1 MEAQDFIM
9 TAVMLIKLLSALLL
23 FVLGKSSRAYAK
35 WISLIV
41 SLTSLGLFLTL
52 IPTLQKGNPSPLFFE
67 YLPSMGIQLS
77 LNIDWLSFP
86 FLLTEEFV
94 TIFALIYALDYIK
107 TDERSHAFYALLLI
121 FSAGM
126 SGTTLANDIFLF
138 YFFWELMLIASSLLV
153 LNWGESEKRGP
164 VTLKYFIITHLG
176 SLLVLVAFIMLYT
189 QTGVDNFSSI
199 QAGLQANA
207 ESITTIV
214 TLFLLGFAVK
224 MAIVPFHIWLP
235 DTHSEAPMPVT
246 IMLAAAMLSMG
257 TYGILRFPM
266 SSLSLEQFATFSLPM
281 MIAGVVSEI
290 YGAIMALVEKDVK
303 RIIAYSSVSQMG
315 YILYGLGTLTYA
327 GITGATL
334 HVIYH
339 AIVKALLFCCVG
351 WIIKATGRRD
361 IQSLGGLHKREPLLT
376 ACTIL
381 AGLSIAGVP
390 ALAIFNS
397 EWMIFSSGFQTPYTG
412 LATLEIL
419 GSIMTAAYVLRF
431 VGKIFFTDPPKEGKE
446 IETHKVSFSI
456 KLATISL
463 SILTIAAGLFPR
475 PLFSYVVNELPL
487 ILGGQW

>member
-1 MEAQDFIM
+1 METQNMIM
-9 TAVMLIKLLSALLL
+9 IAVILIKLVSALLL
-23 FVLGKSSRAYAK
+23 FAIGKSLRIYAK
-35 WISLIV
+35 WISLFV
-41 SLTSLGLFLTL
+41 SLTSLGLFLAF
-52 IPTLQKGNPSPLFFE
+52 IPALQKGAPSPLYFD

-94 TIFALIYALDYIK
+94 TIFAIVYALDYVK
-107 TDERSHAFYALLLI
+107 TDERSHAFYALLLV

-153 LNWGESEKRGP
+153 LNWGESEKRSA

-189 QTGVDNFSSI
+189 QTGIDNFASI
-199 QAGLQANA
+199 QNALRANP
-207 ESITTIV
+207 ENMTQIV
-214 TLFLLGFAVK
+214 TLFLVGFCVK
-224 MAIVPFHIWLP
+224 MAVVPFHIWLP

-266 SSLSLEQFATFSLPM
+266 SSLTLEQFAIFSLPM

-315 YILYGLGTLTYA
+315 YILYGLGTLTYS

-351 WIIKATGRRD
+351 WIIKSTGKRNID
-361 IQSLGGLHKREPLLT
+361 TLGSLHRKEPLLT
-376 ACTIL
+376 ICTVL

-397 EWMIFSSGFQTPYTG
+397 EWMIFSSGFETPYTG

-431 VGKIFFTDPPKEGKE
+431 VGKIFFTAPAEDV
-446 IETHKVSFSI
+446 ETHKVPLSVKF
-456 KLATISL
+456 ATVSL

-475 PLFSYVVNELPL
+475 PLFAYVINELPL